1 MRPASERSW
10 LRRGLRAAI
19 TMGAMAALLLVPAGR
34 LDWYPAWA
42 FLIAFFTSTGCLAL
56 WMSRRDPALVRERTR
71 VADNVEPWDQVL
83 MAVYTVFLVAML
95 VLAGLD
101 AGRFGWSKVPVVV
114 RALACIG
121 LGAAMLLIWRVM
133 EANTFLSE
141 RVRIQE
147 ERGHRVIT
155 TGPYRYV
162 RHPMYVGVILSM
174 CCIPIVLGSWYALIL
189 GGTIGILFVLRTAL
203 EDRTLIHKLSGYL
216 AYAQNVRFR
225 LIPGIW

>member
-1 MRPASERSW
+1 MRSASESSR
-10 LRRGLRAAI
+10 LRRGLRAVI
-19 TMGAMAALLLVPAGR
+19 TMGAMAAMLFVPAGR
-34 LDWYPAWA
+34 LDWYAAWA
-42 FLIAFFTSTGCLAL
+42 FLIAFFASTASLTL
-56 WMSRRDPALVRERTR
+56 WMSQRDPALIRERTR
-71 VADNVEPWDQVL
+71 VADNVEPWDHAI
-83 MAVYTVFLVAML
+83 MAVYTVLLVGML

-101 AGRFGWSKVPVVV
+101 AGRFRWSTVPLEGRV
-114 RALACIG
+114 LAWIG
-121 LGAAMLLIWRVM
+121 LGAAMFLIWRVM